1 MREEVTDQER
11 SIAALLTGE
20 RIPMRTTD
28 YRDES
33 GVLRC
38 RKCGQS
44 VEKSIYNPLT
54 GKTHNVRTSCKC
66 EKIRQQEQEKRAK
79 EEEID
84 SKRRLC
90 FGAGGEKHYSET
102 WENDSMPNESRKAR
116 ATFDIMRKMSQHPDD
131 PRFDAFKMV
140 MLYGS
145 TGTGKS
151 YIGAA
156 SCNEAIKNGKSARF
170 TTVSDLLAEYRNTR
184 GDLVQFWESLL
195 NNWLIV
201 LDDVFTE
208 DASKSNAD
216 FLFQLVEK
224 RVGQRLIVTTNLSP
238 ERLKNIPQYQRI
250 LSRFKD
256 AFLEVNGEDIR
267 TKDGTSKFADVKEAL
282 KEYA

>member
-1 MREEVTDQER
+1 MREGVTDQER
-11 SIAALLTGE
+11 SIAALLTGD
-20 RIPMRTTD
+20 RLPMRETD
-28 YRDES
+28 YRDEN

-38 RKCGQS
+38 RKCGHS
-44 VEKSIYNPLT
+44 VEKELWS
-54 GKTHNVRTSCKC
+54 GHFVRTSCQC
-66 EKIRQQEQEKRAK
+66 EKIRQQEQEKRKQA
-79 EEEID
+79 EELE
-84 SKRRLC
+84 RRRRVC

-116 ATFDIMRKMSQHPDD
+116 ATFDIMRKMSQHPEDH
-131 PRFDAFKMV
+131 RFDSLKMV
-140 MLYGS
+140 IIYGS

-156 SCNEAIKNGKSARF
+156 SCNEALRNGRSARF
-170 TTVSDLLAEYRNTR
+170 TTVADLVAEYRNTR
-184 GDLVQFWESLL
+184 GDLIQFWEPLL

-208 DASKSNAD
+208 DASKSNVD

-256 AFLEVNGEDIR
+256 AHLEVNGDDIR
-267 TKDGTSKFADVKEAL
+267 TKDGTSKFADVKEAI